1 MTSRVGLRLGELL
14 VAAGLEVQRHEG
26 RYLIAS
32 SPPGF
37 RPPSWAACD
46 ALVADGLASP
56 ADLDRW
62 PGAFARLDMRQARP
76 TMFVPLFMASGQK
89 PL

>member
-1 MTSRVGLRLGELL
+1 
-14 VAAGLEVQRHEG
+14 
-26 RYLIAS
+26 
-32 SPPGF
+32 
-37 RPPSWAACD
+37 SWAACD

-62 PGAFARLDMRQARP
+62 PGAFARLDMRQTRP
-76 TMFVPLFMASGQK
+76 TMFVPLSMASGQK